1 MPLHLHVEE
10 QRQEIEA
17 SLEAYGKTPM
27 AILNECIESP
37 PLVTAVHCTH
47 TSEADLEQWLS
58 LGGNICICPLTEANL
73 ADGFFSM
80 QRVVSHE
87 GCLSLGSDSNA
98 RISMIEEMRL
108 AEYAQ
113 RLAQEQR
120 GICSDSKGS
129 MANWL
134 LQAATINGARSLGI
148 QAGVIEIGRF
158 ADFVIVDCSHEQLAG
173 IEEEHLLAAICC
185 GGDNSLIIGTLIAG
199 E

>member
-1 MPLHLHVEE
+1 
-10 QRQEIEA
+10 
-17 SLEAYGKTPM
+17 
-27 AILNECIESP
+27 
-37 PLVTAVHCTH
+37 
-47 TSEADLEQWLS
+47 
-58 LGGNICICPLTEANL
+58 
-73 ADGFFSM
+73 
-80 QRVVSHE
+80 
-87 GCLSLGSDSNA
+87 
-98 RISMIEEMRL
+98 MRL

-134 LQAATINGARSLGI
+134 LQAATINVARSLWI
-148 QAGVIEIGRF
+148 QAGVIEIGLF